1 MRIRGLFLVLLSS
14 VFSLTP
20 ISGKALE
27 SIRVGVPDCHE
38 HFRHEEIKQSFISAI
53 KKTFGENADITVKE
67 YPPSDMDL
75 LMKNGR
81 LDFILSSAGCLRAL
95 ANFQPYVLATA
106 TYKEAPDP
114 NYGDASSVFVLKDNQ
129 QLNKLQ
135 DLRGKSIAAKMPNGF
150 TGWQAVEREVVK
162 LGFDP
167 AAYFAQK
174 MFLGWKSTD
183 VLDAVLNQKADAG
196 VVQVCFLEKV
206 MDSNPAYKDKFKVLK
221 ALENANKID
230 CSYSTQAYPNWT
242 VSAGR
247 HIDIEE
253 ANKLAKV
260 LLSVTPAEAVQ
271 WSVGTSFN
279 EVDTMLK
286 ELKLE
291 PFDYLNHWSY
301 KRFFQAYP
309 IQLTLF
315 FSVFLGLLMYVV
327 AVNRLVKIRAN
338 QLTQAIK
345 KKDQYKEQWQES
357 NRKLEI
363 SRRLGLLSQVSSI
376 LVHELRQPLNT
387 ISCYSQGLLRRLDN
401 DALKKE
407 DLKKAIQ
414 EIHSR
419 TKNANDV
426 ICKVRGFVK
435 EGRKKEW
442 LSVVSVIEE
451 TVSTYLLTSH
461 SHELISVDGD
471 KSIVLFIDK
480 FELELIFM
488 NLLRN
493 SSEAFAPSVNGKIKI
508 SVMQKN
514 DAVYISF
521 SDNGKGPSKEFV
533 SNMNQPYTSTKVE
546 GLGIGLSIIREILHE
561 NGGSIQFSLNKSGGL
576 TAEMTFDI
584 PDQDDEKFQS
594 PN

>member
-1 MRIRGLFLVLLSS
+1 MRIRRRFLVLL
-14 VFSLTP
+14 FSAFTLAP
-20 ISGKALE
+20 IPGEALE

-38 HFRHEEIKQSFISAI
+38 HFRHQEIKQSFISAI
-53 KKTFGENADITVKE
+53 KKAFGENADVTVKE

-81 LDFILSSAGCLRAL
+81 LDFILSSSGCLRSL
-95 ANFQPYVLATA
+95 VNFQPYVLATA

-114 NYGDASSVFVLKDNQ
+114 NYGDASSVFVLKDRQ
-129 QLNKLQ
+129 QLNKLK
-135 DLRGKSIAAKMPNGF
+135 DLHGKSIAAKMPNGF
-150 TGWQAVEREVVK
+150 TGWQAVEREIVK

-167 AAYFAQK
+167 ATFFDQK
-174 MFLGWKSTD
+174 MFVGWKSTE

-206 MDSNPAYKDKFKVLK
+206 MDSNPVYKNKFRVLQ
-221 ALENANKID
+221 AEGQTNKID

-247 HIDIEE
+247 HVDIEE

-260 LLSVTPAEAVQ
+260 LISVSPAETVQ
-271 WSVGTSFN
+271 WAVGTSFN
-279 EVDTMLK
+279 EVDSMLK

-291 PFDYLNHWSY
+291 PFDYLNHWSFE
-301 KRFFQAYP
+301 RFFQAYP

-315 FSVFLGLLMYVV
+315 FSVFLGLLMYIV

-345 KKDQYKEQWQES
+345 KKDKYKEQWQES

-401 DALKKE
+401 DSLKKE

-414 EIHSR
+414 EIHLR
-419 TKNANDV
+419 TKNTNDV

-435 EGRKKEW
+435 DGRRKEW
-442 LSVVSVIEE
+442 LSVISAIEE
-451 TVSTYLLTSH
+451 TVSTYLLSSH
-461 SHELISVDGD
+461 SHEQISVDGD
-471 KSIVLFIDK
+471 KSIELYIDK

-493 SSEAFAPSVNGKIKI
+493 SSEAFVPSVNGKVQILVKRK
-508 SVMQKN
+508 S
-514 DAVYISF
+514 DTVYISF

-546 GLGIGLSIIREILHE
+546 GMGIGLSIIREILHE
-561 NGGSIQFSLNKSGGL
+561 NNGSILFSLNKSGGL
-576 TAEMTFDI
+576 TAEITFNI
-584 PDQDDEKFQS
+584 LDQNDEKLQS
-594 PN
+594 LN